1 MSKDWEDG
9 WEDSSNSL
17 TEWEDAPNL
26 SKELLEKGKQLGA
39 GVTGAYTGLV
49 DTVYGAGKFLAGI
62 PFKAGALL
70 SGASPTDVDK
80 YLSQEIEENLGSFA
94 TNLEKMGVP
103 KEFASESPGYQAM
116 MYPWEKL
123 TEAMRYPGEKLK
135 EVGQEELGAG
145 TNLAIEGALAFLP
158 FKGRVGKS
166 PQPKIPETFKG
177 YPGKETPITSK
188 DRVNVLFEETAKEV
202 EASKVTETDSLPKL
216 IEEPARLDLLE
227 RTPAEETPLP
237 IIPQEGLPVG
247 RGPRDIPIKPQ
258 ELPQERSP
266 LTADQYFERAAPE
279 TKVVGEPPRTP
290 FLELTELQERVPDTQ
305 RLATR
310 HDVPTIDFPLRQEVL
325 ERPEIKEAIDS
336 FRIRESELLTQID
349 SLKKD
354 PLLDKQLQKE
364 TLGELTKQVET
375 LREEFGR
382 GMELLGIKEPSD
394 AYGRALY
401 EPTAKSLPIEK
412 TKSGFDFSK
421 EGTKK
426 PIGGVGKK
434 GRKQGG
440 AIDLSVF
447 IPKHLIKDASDSI
460 KLLLNKTPAISKY
473 LENLVSKNQELKA
486 ALLEQA
492 LYYYNISN
500 PLYGRQALWDKY
512 TEKKKTTTSG
522 DISFGFVKE
531 TPLQQAIK
539 KINLTNIKPILKEIE
554 MLYENYIQDFY
565 GGEFKTFGD
574 LYRHNPKEAVSFL
587 EQRVFDPLFEIAEKL
602 SDAIKKQE
610 DSRGSKLLEQFNI
623 AGTSKGLKERGGYI
637 PKKEPLL
644 DENTF
649 KSLGKEKGYS
659 EEVINKAWGK
669 YQKENNITPTVD
681 IYNGSSKM
689 DAVTKDNKGL
699 QKLMKDF
706 TPDLRPWEEVRKEM
720 FGVQDIPD
728 TVLSEQIKQNLMPPK
743 LYSLAKENPFIKYG
757 MDRIEGALNRA
768 REQWTQALYNKES
781 GVVSNWNRVSKEG
794 KIKLNDILQK
804 FEGERYLTPEELKL
818 EGLSPQEIKTYEALK
833 QVTTNAIDTLN
844 EMRLEKGLEPVKPRE
859 GYFPSY
865 FIGDW
870 YFEVYKKGSDGK
882 LGQML
887 YRPTGDFKGIA
898 GRGGLESIR
907 KQMSKEHPEWIIS
920 DIKKRPEFNKEFRDA
935 EAGYQQILEM
945 LEPSMPETAVVREAF
960 RNTREALAHKQAGFK
975 GHLETKFGVG
985 GYEGNKYWRSSK
997 KNAEDAMHS
1006 FVKYTEQVHSYIE
1019 FQRTATDISKML
1031 RDARDTASPNYLNLE
1046 RAANYVEFHW
1056 NTSRGMYKN
1065 AIEGLDI
1072 IPNKIAEAFGLSD
1085 KAIQSAIRE
1094 TKKYLTLSW
1103 LGFFRPGFL
1112 FSQKIQPAQVLP
1124 AWSQTL
1130 RTKYGMEIPGE
1141 AFVKAGLDSNTLS
1154 MFGKGSVEGKAAYDY
1169 AIKKGYLEAHFT
1181 DEVQSASALHGNQ
1194 LVSYAMGEKAI
1205 LFFEKESRLN
1215 AYLTFVNTLKDAG
1228 MKVGP
1233 ELYDTAFQLT
1243 NVSMV
1248 DYRLHQRAPIYS
1260 RLGHL
1265 GEIASGLTTFKHNNY
1280 SQLALFGK
1288 EAFRGNPAALTVFL
1302 STAVIIG
1309 GLSGLYG
1316 REDLQVIWRG
1326 LQEANLIPADAP
1338 SPNELIA
1345 NHVPNYLSYGEISG
1359 ITGLDISPLF
1369 NPPGLLASGS
1379 PMDVLPIAKKA
1390 GEMLGTGASVVL
1402 KGINPE
1408 KENTNQD
1415 WREFVHSWRPTSFG
1429 VAEDIAN
1436 TKNGVVLNPNTG
1448 LGQFKRGEFD
1458 ISNRDWQA
1466 RMMGMYSTK
1475 ESRQRTAEREN
1486 KVTTAMQTTKRGELL
1501 KEMKNLNESGKSLRD
1516 LPQKFIRYGGNPNEV
1531 GDAVLKHK
1539 IEQALTE
1546 TQRKEIESKSSMAGV
1561 KELQRLQQYKGLAK

>member
-145 TNLAIEGALAFLP
+145 TNLAIEGALALLP

-227 RTPAEETPLP
+227 RAPVEETPLP

-336 FRIRESELLTQID
+336 FRTREGELLTQID

-354 PLLDKQLQKE
+354 PLLDKELQLD
-364 TLGELTKQVET
+364 TLKELTKQVET

-401 EPTAKSLPIEK
+401 EPTAKSLSIEK

-421 EGTKK
+421 EGAKK

-440 AIDLSVF
+440 AVNPEVF
-447 IPKHLIKDASDSI
+447 KEGFEKVKLILDGKI
-460 KLLLNKTPAISKY
+460 GLLA
-473 LENLVSKNQELKA
+473 
-486 ALLEQA
+486 
-492 LYYYNISN
+492 
-500 PLYGRQALWDKY
+500 RH
-512 TEKKKTTTSG
+512 TTSG
-522 DISFGFVKE
+522 EGPHGSLIIEAFDTKTGQRVGGANFNPTQPWDKLDI
-531 TPLQQAIK
+531 
-539 KINLTNIKPILKEIE
+539 N
-554 MLYENYIQDFY
+554 
-565 GGEFKTFGD
+565 D
-574 LYRHNPKEAVSFL
+574 LYSSATGVKPDFRRKGIATEIYNFARELDNDVVPSKMQTTEGRNLWESF
-587 EQRVFDPLFEIAEKL
+587 
-602 SDAIKKQE
+602 SKKQE
-610 DSRGSKLLEQFNI
+610 TNI

-728 TVLSEQIKQNLMPPK
+728 TILSEQIKQNLMPPK

-757 MDRIEGALNRA
+757 MDRIEGAINRA

-833 QVTTNAIDTLN
+833 RVTTNAIDTLN

-882 LGQML
+882 IGKML
-887 YRPTGDFKGIA
+887 YRPTGDFKGIL

-1072 IPNKIAEAFGLSD
+1072 IPNKIAEAFGLPD

-1345 NHVPNYLSYGEISG
+1345 NHVPNYLSYGAISG